1 MTLLEAIKEKHENNA
16 QLITETA
23 KLKLEA
29 LRDKENYENS
39 LRKQDIYISELK
51 SQISKLE
58 QSDSLKLKEITN
70 LRAVEKTLVEQC
82 ELHVNFNI
90 LPPEY
95 ENSNNNNEKQE
106 FSLKIKSLE
115 NTVSDKEQK
124 IQDLKNLIDAYLVFF

>member
-1 MTLLEAIKEKHENNA
+1 VTLLEAIKEKHENNA